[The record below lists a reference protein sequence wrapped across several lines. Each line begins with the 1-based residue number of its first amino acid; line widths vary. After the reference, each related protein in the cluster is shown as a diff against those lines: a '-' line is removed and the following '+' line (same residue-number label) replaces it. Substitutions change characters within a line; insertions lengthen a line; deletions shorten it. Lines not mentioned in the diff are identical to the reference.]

1 MTSHQPPRHGGEA
14 APKEDRMN
22 HEPLTIK
29 DQPASVQILASQ
41 LMADLRI
48 AEIRSRLKA
57 AGAKAAPRA
66 GKEALAVQ
74 LAVAMTEPADAA
86 EPEPERP
93 RLAKLTVEELQ
104 VRHLELIGRATKSRH
119 VGYLRWR
126 CRQAERGLVR
136 TGPIERASREPGEFK
151 VVPLRLTVDAA
162 QAIDDVRQRQGL
174 RSRTELIRRAVA
186 AWLEGVGE
194 DEAAAVVG
202 QG

>member
-1 MTSHQPPRHGGEA
+1 
-14 APKEDRMN
+14 MN

-29 DQPASVQILASQ
+29 AQEPNVQILASQ

-74 LAVAMTEPADAA
+74 LALAMTEPEVAA

-104 VRHLELIGRATKSRH
+104 ARHLELIGRPTTSTH
-119 VGYLRWR
+119 VPYLRWR

-136 TGPIERASREPGEFK
+136 TGPIQRAARESGEFK